1 MHVSTCIDASGVVY
15 FASKHLHSPGVPGP
29 MQAPIVEVLSGS
41 PESLRAQVD
50 AAVIDTLDQG
60 KSSLVVSL
68 DALRAF
74 DNSAIN
80 AIVRGLRTL
89 RAVGGTMRLVT
100 ERDDHRKAL

>member
-1 MHVSTCIDASGVVY
+1 
-15 FASKHLHSPGVPGP
+15 
-29 MQAPIVEVLSGS
+29 MQAPIIEVLSGS

-50 AAVIDTLDQG
+50 AAVTETLDQG
-60 KSSLVVSL
+60 KSALVVSI

-100 ERDDHRKAL
+100 ERDDHRRALALTGLDRVFEVYSTPDEAAFGGVL

>member
-1 MHVSTCIDASGVVY
+1 M
-15 FASKHLHSPGVPGP
+15 K
-29 MQAPIVEVLSGS
+29 APIIEVLSGS

-50 AAVIDTLDQG
+50 AAVIETLDQG
-60 KSSLVVSL
+60 KSSLVLSL

-100 ERDDHRKAL
+100 ERDDHRKALALTGLDRVFEVYASRDEAAFGVAS